1 MPTNSESKKI
11 GGAAI
16 AAGGF
21 GCVFYPAL
29 RCSTERGHNKET
41 LYVDADE
48 SYVSKVLEKRDAR
61 EEFDAGKK
69 IYLALKDVPNSR
81 NYFVFPTSLCIPA
94 PAEQDEVKNVQ
105 SVCQNK
111 RNIGYVNSYGK
122 WIWDKNARI
131 IEIPYAGTE
140 VKQVFDNFAEGSR
153 NNIDA
158 FRAYCIFLIADLI
171 KNAIMPMIKRGIIH
185 NDIKSENMM
194 IDHKNRLRIIDWG
207 LSGFLNKGRLSDDHF
222 LRDRP
227 FQFNVPFGG
236 ILIGNKFNKFLKE
249 KCSQIAETS
258 LGKDEVS
265 KTLAI
270 PLQITSFLSMLGV
283 KDINHYSLPGHFG
296 YTESRIASTILTC
309 SKTGY
314 TNPFIDHSD
323 QTLTSSLTMRYI
335 VTDNLITIARA
346 FSKAT
351 PEGHIVFDEE
361 SYARNV
367 YLNNADIWG
376 ALSALL
382 PFARIIGGGSHSQKA
397 SGMLRGLMT
406 KYMYSSQYAAK
417 AIPSDQLISDLRDVA
432 IMMLQVNGV
441 ENVKAFAKAIRHPNG
456 EGIREKNFLYFLK
469 HGKIEPAKF
478 NNTSGRTPIS
488 KSTGKKKTKVHSTRT
503 TRERCPK
510 GTRRNKKT
518 GKCEPRSR

>member
-29 RCSTERGHNKET
+29 RCSTERGQNKET
-41 LYVDADE
+41 LYVDDDE

-69 IYLALKDVPNSR
+69 IYRALKDVPNSR
-81 NYFVFPTSLCIPA
+81 NYYVFPTSLCIPA

-122 WIWDKNARI
+122 WIWDKDARI
-131 IEIPYAGTE
+131 IEAPYAGTE
-140 VKQVFDNFAEGSR
+140 AKQVFSNFADGNR
-153 NNIDA
+153 DNIDA
-158 FRAYCIFLIADLI
+158 FRAYCVFLIADLI
-171 KNAIMPMIKRGIIH
+171 KNAIAPMIKRGIIH

-194 IDHKNRLRIIDWG
+194 IDNRNRLRIIDWG
-207 LSGFLNKGRLSDDHF
+207 LSGFLNKGHLSDDHF
-222 LRDRP
+222 LKDRP

-236 ILIGNKFNKFLKE
+236 VLIGNKFNKFLKE
-249 KCSQIAETS
+249 RCSQIAETS
-258 LGKDEVS
+258 LGKDESS
-265 KTLAI
+265 KKLAI
-270 PLQITSFLSMLGV
+270 PLQITAFLSMLGV

-296 YTESRIASTILTC
+296 YTESRIASTILSC

-314 TNPFIDHSD
+314 SNPFIDQSD

-351 PEGHIVFDEE
+351 AEGHIVFDEE
-361 SYARNV
+361 TYAKNV
-367 YLNNADIWG
+367 YLKNADIWG

-382 PFARIIGGGSHSQKA
+382 PFAHIRGGGSHSQKA
-397 SGMLRGLMT
+397 SGMIRGIMA
-406 KYMYSSQYAAK
+406 KYMYSSQYAAQ
-417 AIPSDQLISDLRDVA
+417 AIPIDTLISDLRDVA

-441 ENVKAFAKAIRHPNG
+441 ENVKSFAKSIRRPNG
-456 EGIREKNFLYFLK
+456 DGIREKNFLYFLK

-478 NNTSGRTPIS
+478 NNSP
-488 KSTGKKKTKVHSTRT
+488 TRT
-503 TRERCPK
+503 TTAKPTTKKKAKVQSTKTSRSRCPN
-510 GTRRNKKT
+510 GTRRNRRT
-518 GKCEPRSR
+518 GNCESDDR

>member
-1 MPTNSESKKI
+1 
-11 GGAAI
+11 
-16 AAGGF
+16 
-21 GCVFYPAL
+21 
-29 RCSTERGHNKET
+29 
-41 LYVDADE
+41 
-48 SYVSKVLEKRDAR
+48 
-61 EEFDAGKK
+61 
-69 IYLALKDVPNSR
+69 
-81 NYFVFPTSLCIPA
+81 
-94 PAEQDEVKNVQ
+94 
-105 SVCQNK
+105 
-111 RNIGYVNSYGK
+111 
-122 WIWDKNARI
+122 
-131 IEIPYAGTE
+131 
-140 VKQVFDNFAEGSR
+140 
-153 NNIDA
+153 
-158 FRAYCIFLIADLI
+158 
-171 KNAIMPMIKRGIIH
+171 
-185 NDIKSENMM
+185 
-194 IDHKNRLRIIDWG
+194 
-207 LSGFLNKGRLSDDHF
+207 
-222 LRDRP
+222 
-227 FQFNVPFGG
+227 
-236 ILIGNKFNKFLKE
+236 
-249 KCSQIAETS
+249 
-258 LGKDEVS
+258 
-265 KTLAI
+265 
-270 PLQITSFLSMLGV
+270 
-283 KDINHYSLPGHFG
+283 
-296 YTESRIASTILTC
+296 
-309 SKTGY
+309 
-314 TNPFIDHSD
+314 
-323 QTLTSSLTMRYI
+323 MRYI

-456 EGIREKNFLYFLK
+456 DGIREKNFLYFLK

-488 KSTGKKKTKVHSTRT
+488 KSTGKKKTKVHSTRI